1 MSEIKRFKIA
11 STYLGSQGIN
21 NFRFFLPWPVIIH
34 CDVVEANEEP
44 HSACLRHARVI
55 IVPQNSSV
63 SQQFSP

>member
-44 HSACLRHARVI
+44 ILLVLDMLDS
-55 IVPQNSSV
+55 
-63 SQQFSP
+63 